1 MSAGF
6 ILRDPCISNQKKE
19 RLTVATDGLREI
31 TAHHR
36 VIGQTTDH
44 NSLEVLVKERFFFFY
59 FKFLAGCKEMS
70 LLHLQSVCGF
80 STGRELNKVRKIYQN
95 KPIGYI
101 G

>member
-44 NSLEVLVKERFFFFY
+44 NSLEVLVKERFFY
-59 FKFLAGCKEMS
+59 FLFQIPGG
-70 LLHLQSVCGF
+70 V
-80 STGRELNKVRKIYQN
+80 
-95 KPIGYI
+95 
-101 G
+101 